1 MTAETFTIIDWS
13 RIPKA
18 VGGKAIPEPID
29 TKGLPRRIAFE
40 INEEIIWGRNLAFA
54 HAVVNCE
61 DNIPY
66 VLVDDTGKVLET
78 EDDPQSDWPTQS
90 DEVDAEARSLVDSC
104 ASFIDLHS
112 FDKLEFG
119 IWRQHCQR
127 AGDSTEWDDECRE
140 SDVDHIEIDSYDRL
154 LEEITAALATLSV
167 PARDKNALYRRDV
180 AETMLDEI
188 GSFYAGQ
195 FSPATEDA
203 EIFLLFAEGD
213 CRFIEPNIWAWGDL
227 KTGKSDDEKIEEATR
242 KAYFTAYEQLRI
254 ATSEEAYAKWKQER
268 QI

>member
-1 MTAETFTIIDWS
+1 MPSKAFTVIDWS
-13 RIPKA
+13 RIPKSL
-18 VGGKAIPEPID
+18 GGQALPAPID
-29 TKGLPRRIAFE
+29 TKDIPQQIARK
-40 INEEIIWGRNLAFA
+40 IKEEIEFRRNLSFA

-66 VLVDDTGKVLET
+66 VLVDETGKVLET

-90 DEVDAEARSLVDSC
+90 DKVDAEARSLVENC

-140 SDVDHIEIDSYDRL
+140 SDVDHIEIEDHYRL

-167 PARDKNALYRRDV
+167 PAHNKNALYRRDV
-180 AETMLDEI
+180 AETILDEI

-195 FSPATEDA
+195 FSPATEDP

-213 CRFIEPNIWAWGDL
+213 ARFIEPNIWAWGDFD
-227 KTGKSDDEKIEEATR
+227 TGKGDDEKRKEATR
-242 KAYFTAYEQLRI
+242 KAYFTAYEQLRV
-254 ATSEEAYAKWKQER
+254 ATTEEAFAKWRQER
-268 QI
+268 